1 MIAMAAPTFI
11 KNTALDLST
20 RVTDN
25 AGPLLANNLH
35 WQIAGDFVTASK
47 KNEPIRLHSR
57 MTHQYNDATF
67 KVRSDVTLGD
77 RAMTR
82 TKRTLIVTALL
93 LLTLPALMVARAGR
107 QNPKDTPAEKS
118 DKQATPTIKVDVELV
133 LVNATVTDSLNRYVS
148 GLEEQHFQVWEDK
161 VEQKIGYFSA
171 EDVPISIGVIFDV
184 SGSMKDK
191 IGTAREAATTF
202 LRSGNPDD
210 EYFLVEFANRPEL
223 AADFTTDV
231 TKLQSR
237 LIMTPAK
244 GMTAMYDS
252 VYLGLEKLKEGTN
265 PKKALLLITD
275 GEDNRSRYTFQNV
288 KEFVKEQDVQ
298 IYGIG
303 IVDDWNSQLGAGKT
317 GRAMVE
323 ELADLTGG
331 RAFFPD
337 SVYELEDICAKIAVE
352 LKNQYVIGYHSTN
365 EAKDGKW
372 RKIRLKVN
380 PPKGIQRLNVR
391 AKQGYYGPTANAPA
405 AAKD

>member
-1 MIAMAAPTFI
+1 MTRKNWTFI
-11 KNTALDLST
+11 VA
-20 RVTDN
+20 
-25 AGPLLANNLH
+25 AFLL
-35 WQIAGDFVTASK
+35 T
-47 KNEPIRLHSR
+47 
-57 MTHQYNDATF
+57 
-67 KVRSDVTLGD
+67 
-77 RAMTR
+77 
-82 TKRTLIVTALL
+82 
-93 LLTLPALMVARAGR
+93 TLPAVMLARAGR
-107 QNPKDTPAEKS
+107 GQNSPATSTDKPEKQPPQTLKI
-118 DKQATPTIKVDVELV
+118 DVDLV

-148 GLEEQHFQVWEDK
+148 GLGEEHFQIWEDK
-161 VEQKIGYFSA
+161 VEQKIEHFSA
-171 EDVPISIGVIFDV
+171 EDVPISVGIIFDV

-191 IGTAREAATTF
+191 IGTAREAAATF
-202 LRSGNPDD
+202 IRSGNPDD
-210 EYFLVEFANRPEL
+210 EYFLTVFANRPEL
-223 AADFTTDV
+223 MADFTTDI
-231 TKLQSR
+231 TKLQSK

-252 VYLGLEKLKEGTN
+252 VYMGLEKLKEGNN

-337 SVYELEDICAKIAVE
+337 SVYELEDICTKIAVE
-352 LKNQYVIGYHSTN
+352 LKNQYVIGYQSTN

-372 RKIRLKVN
+372 RKLRLKVN
-380 PPKGIQRLNVR
+380 PPKSIRSLNVR
-391 AKQGYYGPTANAPA
+391 AKQGYYAPTADA
-405 AAKD
+405 ASAGKKR